1 MRHLTDRRIAIGCGV
16 VAALLYVVAAL
27 GEVTAYDYYGRLA
40 QAFLTGRWWL
50 DEAPPWLNELL
61 PCGPSRWCVAYPPL
75 PAVLAMPLAA
85 FLPAGPAQGLTA
97 QLAGGASAGFLY
109 AGLRAYGAPRW
120 VALAGAVLSALGT
133 TLLFSSADGR
143 AWFAAHSVAV
153 LFLSGAF
160 LVAARGGSPLL
171 LGALIGLAA
180 LARLPVAAATP
191 GLALLLAARGGVPFG
206 PALVRVVAGGVP
218 FALLYIAYNVLRWGS
233 VLDLGYSRLAV
244 GDVFFEHGV
253 FSPLYIPRHLVAI
266 FLEPPDIVSG
276 SALVIRPRFIG
287 MSLFLT
293 TVAFAW
299 IFLGLRHVRA
309 SRAVAGTALAA
320 GLALVPAILHA
331 TVGFQQFGY
340 RFSLDAQPMLV
351 ALAVAGDALRR
362 GVWRSRPSWPFIAA
376 VAVSVAVNIYAVA
389 IILHLGYW
397 Q

>member
-1 MRHLTDRRIAIGCGV
+1 MRQLTDRRIAIGCGV
-16 VAALLYVVAAL
+16 VTALLYMVAAFGKL
-27 GEVTAYDYYGRLA
+27 TAYDYHGRLA
-40 QAFLTGRWWL
+40 QAFLSGHWWL

-97 QLAGGASAGFLY
+97 QLAGGASAGVLY

-120 VALAGAVLSALGT
+120 VALAGTVVSAFGT

-143 AWFAAHSVAV
+143 AWFAAHSVAM

-160 LVAARGGSPLL
+160 LVAARGGSPIL

-180 LARLPVAAATP
+180 LARLPVAAAAP
-191 GLALLLAARGGVPFG
+191 GLALLLTARGGIAFR
-206 PALVRVVAGGVP
+206 PALIRVVAGGTP

-233 VLDLGYSRLAV
+233 VLDLGYTRLAV
-244 GDVFFEHGV
+244 GDVFFDHGV

-276 SALVIRPRFIG
+276 SSLAIRPRFIG

-293 TVAFAW
+293 TIAFVW
-299 IFLGLRHVRA
+299 IFAGLRHVRA
-309 SRAVAGTALAA
+309 SRAIAGTALAA

-351 ALAVAGDALRR
+351 GLAVAGDALRR
-362 GVWRSRPSWPFIAA
+362 GVWRSRPSWLFAAAA
-376 VAVSVAVNIYAVA
+376 VISVVVNVYAGVV
-389 IILHLGYW
+389 ILHLGYW